1 MTHNEKEIA
10 RLKRE
15 LTEATT
21 KYNTMKKTLESRLAN
36 LEAETAKFTADNKVF
51 ADEIVVLTPG
61 YEELCKLFE
70 ERSKDYDEV
79 RKKLIRNSNKTFLKT
94 SLICS

>member
-1 MTHNEKEIA
+1 MAHNDRELA

-15 LTEATT
+15 LDEATT
-21 KYNTMKKTLESRLAN
+21 KYNTMKETLENRLKK
-36 LEAETAKFTADNKVF
+36 LETETEKFTADNKVY
-51 ADEIVVLTPG
+51 ADEIIALTPG

-79 RKKLIRNSNKTFLKT
+79 RRKLIRN
-94 SLICS
+94 